1 MVLITWSNIFST
13 GISSIDVQHKVL
25 VDITNQLYD
34 MIKVGNDGAIVERAL
49 MGLVEYTHFHFDY
62 EHELMDMI
70 DFAEAEE
77 HQNEHQKFINIIEKF
92 KMDFELGNANVS
104 VELLHLLRNW
114 LTNHIMKSDKT
125 LGKALSDKG
134 YK

>member
-1 MVLITWSNIFST
+1 
-13 GISSIDVQHKVL
+13 
-25 VDITNQLYD
+25 
-34 MIKVGNDGAIVERAL
+34 
-49 MGLVEYTHFHFDY
+49 
-62 EHELMDMI
+62 
-70 DFAEAEE
+70 
-77 HQNEHQKFINIIEKF
+77 
-92 KMDFELGNANVS
+92 MDFELGNANVS